1 MIVAIV
7 NADDFGLS
15 ESVNQ
20 GIQAAYENG
29 VLRSASLMANGEGFD
44 DAVSRGK
51 KLHGLGV
58 GIHLSLVGE
67 RPLASSSQL
76 GDLVGTNGRLPASYA
91 DFFRGYLSGRFTRRE
106 VRLEMEA
113 QIVRVL
119 SAGIRPTH
127 LDSHQHVHLIPGL
140 FDLALDLAEAHQI
153 SVVRVP
159 YDREMFSR
167 MPTSAREIQLSLLV
181 ILSVLAQRKAR
192 KRGLRCVS
200 SFHGLNASG
209 HLDTIKLCDIF
220 SRLRNGVHE
229 IICHPGFET
238 AALRHRYEWG
248 YEWEIEA
255 KALRSAAVKQLVER
269 RGIDLRNFAQAW
281 LE

>member
-51 KLHGLGV
+51 KLHGLGC

-67 RPLASSSQL
+67 RPLASPNQL

-106 VRLEMEA
+106 VRL
-113 QIVRVL
+113 
-119 SAGIRPTH
+119 
-127 LDSHQHVHLIPGL
+127 
-140 FDLALDLAEAHQI
+140 
-153 SVVRVP
+153 
-159 YDREMFSR
+159 
-167 MPTSAREIQLSLLV
+167 
-181 ILSVLAQRKAR
+181 
-192 KRGLRCVS
+192 
-200 SFHGLNASG
+200 
-209 HLDTIKLCDIF
+209 
-220 SRLRNGVHE
+220 
-229 IICHPGFET
+229 
-238 AALRHRYEWG
+238 
-248 YEWEIEA
+248 
-255 KALRSAAVKQLVER
+255 
-269 RGIDLRNFAQAW
+269 
-281 LE
+281 